1 MYIVLA
7 TILLTILFIMLSL
20 ASLINRENLP

>member
-7 TILLTILFIMLSL
+7 TIILTILFISLSL
-20 ASLINRENLP
+20 AALINREKLP